1 DSFHEIFGQTFTCA
15 CGRTHHVACQQVIHT
30 EEALN
35 RVPAICAQYCPSRR
49 VAVIMDVR
57 TRQAAGRHVAAALVR
72 AGWKVTEVV
81 LEDPAEGGWPVC
93 DNLTKDSLTKRV
105 RDVDLI
111 AAVGSGVISDLGKW
125 SAFEANV
132 PAVTVATAASM
143 TGYASSNIA
152 ATIEG
157 VKTLLRARPPVA
169 VLSSPDI
176 LKNAPYELTAA
187 GLGDVLARFV
197 SATDWRLNHMLFGDY
212 YCERAVGLV
221 DEVEPLYFEH
231 PADLKVRK
239 DNTITA
245 LFEALLL
252 MGVGMS
258 LTETSAPASGA
269 EHLISHTLDMMSS
282 LDHRPHDLHGRQVG
296 VGSIL
301 AGELYRRVLEVE
313 SPRLVEPSVAID
325 RRFWGD
331 LADVVSRHF
340 AEKVE
345 RLESAK
351 KRLSEGNIWDR
362 VREDLS
368 NALRT
373 PQQMHDCLAAAGAA
387 YRAQDIGC
395 DHARLLEA
403 FLHGHEIRSRFTIL
417 DLAHAIGIMPGAASE
432 IIDMWA

>member
-1 DSFHEIFGQTFTCA
+1 
-15 CGRTHHVACQQVIHT
+15 
-30 EEALN
+30 
-35 RVPAICAQYCPSRR
+35 
-49 VAVIMDVR
+49 MDVR
-57 TRQAAGRHVAAALVR
+57 TRQAAGRHVATALVR
-72 AGWKVTEVV
+72 TGWKVTEVV
-81 LEDPAEGGWPVC
+81 VQDPPEGGSPVC
-93 DNLTKDSLTKRV
+93 DNRTKDSLTKQV

-125 SAFEANV
+125 SAFEVDV

-143 TGYASSNIA
+143 TGYASANIA

-197 SATDWRLNHMLFGDY
+197 SATDWRLNHMLFADY

-258 LTETSAPASGA
+258 FAETSAPASGA

-282 LDHRPHDLHGRQVG
+282 LDRRPHDLHGRQVG

-301 AGELYRRVLEVE
+301 AAELYRRVLEVE
-313 SPRLVEPSVAID
+313 SPRLVAPSATID

-331 LADVVSRHF
+331 LADVVSGHF

-351 KRLSEGNIWDR
+351 ERLSQGNVWDR
-362 VREDLS
+362 LREDLS
-368 NALRT
+368 DGLRT

-387 YRAQDIGC
+387 YRAEDIGC
-395 DHARLLEA
+395 DRPRLLEA
-403 FLHGHEIRSRFTIL
+403 FLHGHEIRSRYTIL
-417 DLAHAIGIMPGAASE
+417 DLAHTIGIMPGAASE